1 LGKDDSLLVL
11 SHYKGLLCHN
21 PAPKEAFY
29 KWDRFRTKK
38 EESAMRSVPESKDK
52 PLFTPGPLTTSRTV
66 KQAMLKDLG
75 SRDFAFIQV
84 IQEIRDGL
92 LALAGATNGEYVA
105 VPMQGSGTFAVE
117 AVLTS
122 TIPRD
127 GKVLIVINGAY
138 GHRMVKLCKT
148 AGVACAALEF
158 PEDACPQVGCVA
170 EALDADPS
178 ITHVAVVHCET
189 TTGIVNPIRELGL
202 MVHEKGRLF
211 FVDAMSSFGAVPV
224 NVTECRIDY
233 IVSSSNKCVEGVPG
247 FAYAIARKEPF
258 MKTKG
263 LARSMSLDLYAQW
276 EGLESNGQFRFT
288 PPTHALLAFRQALKE
303 LEEEGG
309 VEGRATRY
317 RANYDVMIKGMIK
330 LGFQTYLDED
340 KQGYIIT
347 SFRYPEHPN
356 FDFEAFYR
364 LLNDKGYVIYP
375 GKVSNADC
383 FRIGTIG
390 RIFEPDM
397 QALLSAIRD
406 TLDEMHIEL

>member
-1 LGKDDSLLVL
+1 MG
-11 SHYKGLLCHN
+11 
-21 PAPKEAFY
+21 
-29 KWDRFRTKK
+29 
-38 EESAMRSVPESKDK
+38 SVPESKDK
-52 PLFTPGPLTTSRTV
+52 PLFTPGPLTTSRSV

-92 LALAGATNGEYVA
+92 LALAGVAKGEYEA

-122 TIPRD
+122 VIPRD
-127 GKVLIVINGAY
+127 GKALILINGAY
-138 GHRMVKLCKT
+138 GHRMVKICRT
-148 AGVACAALEF
+148 AGVACDALEF
-158 PEDACPQVGCVA
+158 PEDARPDVGRVA
-170 EALDADPS
+170 AVLDADPA

-202 MVHEKGRLF
+202 MVREKGRIF
-211 FVDAMSSFGAVPV
+211 FVDAMSSFGAIPV
-224 NVTECRIDY
+224 DVANCGIDY
-233 IVSSSNKCVEGVPG
+233 LVSSSNKCIEGVPG
-247 FAYAIARKEPF
+247 FAFAIARREPF
-258 MKTKG
+258 VKTKG
-263 LARSMSLDLYAQW
+263 LARSLSLDLYAQW

-288 PPTHALLAFRQALKE
+288 PPTHALLAFRQALRE
-303 LEEEGG
+303 LGDEGG
-309 VEGRATRY
+309 VAGRAARY
-317 RANYDVMIKGMIK
+317 RANCDVLIKGMTK
-330 LGFQTYLDED
+330 LGFRLYLDAG
-340 KQGYIIT
+340 KLGYIIT

-356 FDFEAFYR
+356 FNFETFYR

-397 QALLSAIRD
+397 TALLAAIRD
-406 TLDEMHIEL
+406 TLEEMGI